1 MSSPLTTGLVA
12 DPLTTLLAAA
22 AIRTAQAL
30 AEGLQEA
37 HRLQAEHAGQLAE
50 NRNTHIQSEQAGML
64 QLLQQEQE
72 VQERLETLARLGDRF
87 GIGAQLRADIPDRPD
102 PAGQT
107 ELSTYIRS
115 LEAFVEGLQ
124 SILMTEAGLRHP
136 EEDSISRLED
146 ALTLLPATQAP
157 AGPSAHILAR
167 IAHLEIPEEITTLA
181 LEYDNCQQEERAG
194 LLGTELRLRVTRLL
208 QEARQKALDAATV
221 TVIEQS
227 LKDLGYQVEPIA
239 DTLYMEGG
247 MLHFQRAGWGDY
259 MVRMRLDFRQGTA
272 NFNVIRAID
281 EQGNARSVAD
291 HLAEDRWCAEFP
303 ALMRALEAQGIQLPV
318 TRRVEPGDL
327 PVQQVPRRLL
337 PSFAEEDATRATIT
351 PLARKL

>member
-50 NRNTHIQSEQAGML
+50 SRNTHVESEQAGRLRL
-64 QLLQQEQE
+64 QQQEQE

-87 GIGAQLRADIPDRPD
+87 GIGTRLRAEIPDRPD

-107 ELSTYIRS
+107 ELATYVRS
-115 LEAFVEGLQ
+115 LEALAESLQ
-124 SILMTEAGLRHP
+124 SILLTEVGLRP
-136 EEDSISRLED
+136 TEENSTSPLED
-146 ALTLLPATQAP
+146 ALALRPATQAP
-157 AGPSAHILAR
+157 TGPSAHILAR
-167 IAHLEIPEEITTLA
+167 IAHLEIPEEITDLA
-181 LEYDNCQQEERAG
+181 LEYDKCPQGERAG

-208 QEARQKALDAATV
+208 QEVRQQALDAATV

-239 DTLYMEGG
+239 NTLYMEGG
-247 MLHFQRAGWGDY
+247 MLHFQRTGWGDY

-272 NFNVIRAID
+272 NFNVIRAVD
-281 EQGNARSVAD
+281 EQGNAQSVSD

-337 PSFAEEDATRATIT
+337 PSFAEEDARATIP